1 MFWLPHVSSSNS
13 LMKFLPLS
21 ILLVNYN
28 FFVFFN
34 YIGIDGQEDMRPI
47 CGIIAVEGK
56 VKRARG
62 GKVSTFNKAS
72 FLILL
77 YFTCKMVLM
86 VNLVFFLVCAHN
98 LCFSFKWTYLG
109 AQFTWVRIIQCLS
122 NFLSINA
129 DLICYII
136 VFLMFAIVFIT
147 KVAMTRKKRQL
158 GLMIWRR
165 SNIGVQP
172 PQQISQ

>member
-1 MFWLPHVSSSNS
+1 
-13 LMKFLPLS
+13 
-21 ILLVNYN
+21 
-28 FFVFFN
+28 
-34 YIGIDGQEDMRPI
+34 MRHI

-62 GKVSTFNKAS
+62 GKVSTLNKAS
-72 FLILL
+72 FLIIL

-86 VNLVFFLVCAHN
+86 LTLVCAHN
-98 LCFSFKWTYLG
+98 LCFYFKWTYLG

-129 DLICYII
+129 DLIYYII
-136 VFLMFAIVFIT
+136 LSLMFVIVFIT

-158 GLMIWRR
+158 GLMIWQR

>member
-72 FLILL
+72 FLIFL

-86 VNLVFFLVCAHN
+86 LTLVFFLVCAHN
-98 LCFSFKWTYLG
+98 LCFSFKMDLSRRTVYLG
-109 AQFTWVRIIQCLS
+109 KDNTML
-122 NFLSINA
+122 
-129 DLICYII
+129 
-136 VFLMFAIVFIT
+136 
-147 KVAMTRKKRQL
+147 K
-158 GLMIWRR
+158 
-165 SNIGVQP
+165 
-172 PQQISQ
+172 

>member
-1 MFWLPHVSSSNS
+1 
-13 LMKFLPLS
+13 
-21 ILLVNYN
+21 
-28 FFVFFN
+28 
-34 YIGIDGQEDMRPI
+34 MRPI

-86 VNLVFFLVCAHN
+86 LNLVFFLVCAHN